1 MKLKFLGALVAVGVF
16 GSGSQAY
23 AAGCGNVTIASMNWQ
38 SAELEGAVDKVILQE
53 GYGCSVNTVVGDTV
67 PTITAMVDK
76 GKPDITVN
84 LRQLACAL
92 TTTPEK
98 NCGAVRS
105 RADERALIDAPVAVS
120 RG

>member
-76 GKPDITVN
+76 GKPDIVPEGAIDLLPTVAKEGIDSKKIV
-84 LRQLACAL
+84 LAGNVIKEAAL
-92 TTTPEK
+92 TATP
-98 NCGAVRS
+98 
-105 RADERALIDAPVAVS
+105 
-120 RG
+120 